1 MENLKIY
8 LSLTALLFM
17 LVGRSNFDNLV
28 TIALRNYA
36 KEYPSENITQLMDM
50 SKVIQIW
57 MKSEKF

>member
-50 SKVIQIW
+50 SKVIQI
-57 MKSEKF
+57 